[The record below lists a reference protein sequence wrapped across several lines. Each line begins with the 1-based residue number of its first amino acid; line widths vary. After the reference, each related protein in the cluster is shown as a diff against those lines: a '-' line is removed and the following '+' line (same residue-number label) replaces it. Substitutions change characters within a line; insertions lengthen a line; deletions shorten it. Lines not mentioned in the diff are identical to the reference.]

1 MRLLPEETQCL
12 VIDMQEKLVPAMS
25 DLENLNNRVE
35 ILLKGLRLLGIPM
48 MLTQQYTKGLGT
60 SLPYVYEAA
69 GTTKYYEKNT
79 FSCVR
84 DEETLKALRDNGRK
98 NILVCGTETHI
109 CVLQSCMELKA
120 LGFQPIMVADAVGS
134 RKPFDKEIGLQ
145 RAVQEGILLT
155 TTEAALF
162 ERTVDSKNP
171 HFREISALVK

>member
-48 MLTQQYTKGLGT
+48 MLTQQYTKGLGN

-162 ERTVDSKNP
+162 EMTVDSKNP